1 MLSNLTNLPEVVEP
15 ILTLALIGIAGGV
28 GFLFGTD
35 TAEPA
40 VVEGNLFEVHPI
52 ASAITAVCTV
62 ITTTLAIV
70 KFFKKRKNKK

>member
-1 MLSNLTNLPEVVEP
+1 MLSNFINLPEVVEP
-15 ILTLALIGIAGGV
+15 ILALALMGIAGGA

-40 VVEGNLFEVHPI
+40 KNIIVEHPA
-52 ASAITAVCTV
+52 ASIIIAVCAV

-70 KFFKKRKNKK
+70 KFFKKWKNKK

>member
-15 ILTLALIGIAGGV
+15 ILTLALMGIAGGV

-35 TAEPA
+35 TGKPPPEDGLSAEYLA
-40 VVEGNLFEVHPI
+40 VAI
-52 ASAITAVCTV
+52 ITAVCTV
-62 ITTTLAIV
+62 ITTILAVV

>member
-15 ILTLALIGIAGGV
+15 ILTLALMGIAGGA
-28 GFLFGTD
+28 GFLFGAD

-40 VVEGNLFEVHPI
+40 VVERSLFEIHPE

-62 ITTTLAIV
+62 ITTILAIV
-70 KFFKKRKNKK
+70 KFFKNWKNKK

>member
-15 ILTLALIGIAGGV
+15 ILTLALIGIAGGA
-28 GFLFGTD
+28 GFLLGAD
-35 TAEPA
+35 TAEPP
-40 VVEGNLFEVHPI
+40 VVAGNLFEVHPE

-62 ITTTLAIV
+62 ITTILAVV